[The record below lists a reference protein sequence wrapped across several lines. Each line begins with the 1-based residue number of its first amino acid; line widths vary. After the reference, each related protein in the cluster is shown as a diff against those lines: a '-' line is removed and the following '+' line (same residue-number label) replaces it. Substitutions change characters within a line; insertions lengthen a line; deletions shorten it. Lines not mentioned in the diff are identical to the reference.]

1 MSQIKLKADSGGGSV
16 SLKAPATTTGNA
28 ALEITVPDV
37 ATGSSVVTADSSGD
51 VAVTGKVAATG
62 ALTAS
67 NFSSR
72 NIVINGA
79 MNIAQRGTSAAATGF
94 KTVDRWK
101 FNGDWP
107 GSAITQAQSDVA
119 AGTTPYEKGFRKA
132 WKVTNV
138 SQSSAGASNFMHID
152 TKLEAQDIANSGW
165 NYTSASSKITLSFW
179 VKSSVAQTFYGYL
192 YTSDGTEQQYPFS
205 FALSADTWTKVTKTI
220 PGHANLTFDHNAN
233 EGLRITIAQF
243 YGTTY
248 TDSGVTLDA
257 WGAYSGTANLPD
269 NTSTWFTTNAATFEL
284 TGVQLEVGDVATE
297 FEHRSYGDELRKC
310 QRYFYRHCSAD
321 YDPIGQ
327 GMTYYSGQAICTCS
341 FPTTMRTKPSMT
353 SYVGSSGGYN
363 YRVVIH
369 DASVYHHTIGMEATM
384 SSTSIGTI
392 TCSASGQD
400 HEANGVIL
408 LAHAGS
414 PTNVAFDAEL

>member
-1 MSQIKLKADSGGGSV
+1 MSKLI
-16 SLKAPATTTGNA
+16 TNTIRHTGA
-28 ALEITVPDV
+28 SSDALTL
-37 ATGSSVVTADSSGD
+37 DSSGNTTAEGNLTVD
-51 VAVTGKVAATG
+51 GTSTLTGNVTATG
-62 ALTAS
+62 TLTAS
-67 NFSSR
+67 NFSGR

-79 MNIAQRGTSAAATGF
+79 MNIAQRGTSAAATGY

-220 PGHANLTFDHNAN
+220 PGHANLTFNNDTG

-284 TGVQLEVGDVATE
+284 TGVQLEVGDVATS
-297 FEHRSYGDELRKC
+297 FEHKSYGDELARC
-310 QRYFYRHCSAD
+310 QRYFFRLVA
-321 YDPIGQ
+321 GNN
-327 GMTYYSGQAICTCS
+327 QAISVGGYYTS
-341 FPTTMRTKPSMT
+341 SLFTAHVYFPVTMRAAPTLDLGTGTDYYRIYHSGTNDNFNSFIQERTSTTGVCIDATSGVSGTEGNAGNMT
-353 SYVGSSGGYN
+353 THNASAYVQF
-363 YRVVIH
+363 
-369 DASVYHHTIGMEATM
+369 A
-384 SSTSIGTI
+384 
-392 TCSASGQD
+392 
-400 HEANGVIL
+400 
-408 LAHAGS
+408 
-414 PTNVAFDAEL
+414 AEL

>member
-1 MSQIKLKADSGGGSV
+1 MSKLITNTIRHTGASSDSLTFNSDGH
-16 SLKAPATTTGNA
+16 ATVENNLTVDGTSTLTGN
-28 ALEITVPDV
+28 
-37 ATGSSVVTADSSGD
+37 VTASG
-51 VAVTGKVAATG
+51 T
-62 ALTAS
+62 LTAS
-67 NFSSR
+67 NFSGR

-94 KTVDRWK
+94 QTVDRWK

-138 SQSSAGASNFMHID
+138 SQSSAGASNFIHID

-220 PGHANLTFDHNAN
+220 PGHANLTFNNDTG

-297 FEHRSYGDELRKC
+297 FEHRSYGDELLRC
-310 QRYFYRHCSAD
+310 QRYFE
-321 YDPIGQ
+321 
-327 GMTYYSGQAICTCS
+327 
-341 FPTTMRTKPSMT
+341 T
-353 SYVGSSGGYN
+353 SYNPGVTVGSSSNVGGYYECHSSDN
-363 YRVVIH
+363 GDNVVFSPTYRVTKRAVPTDKFWKDDGTANQWTYSRESGGAGAGVTSFRSSQTH
-369 DASVYHHTIGMEATM
+369 LNGYVDCGASWVPCALHGHW
-384 SSTSIGTI
+384 SS
-392 TCSASGQD
+392 
-400 HEANGVIL
+400 E
-408 LAHAGS
+408 
-414 PTNVAFDAEL
+414 AEL